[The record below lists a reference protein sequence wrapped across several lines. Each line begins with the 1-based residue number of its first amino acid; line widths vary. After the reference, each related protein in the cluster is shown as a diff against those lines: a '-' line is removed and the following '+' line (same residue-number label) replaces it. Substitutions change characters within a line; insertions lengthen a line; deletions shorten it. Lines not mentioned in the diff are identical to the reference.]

1 MTAFCR
7 KVTESKWFNNFIIY
21 TIVLASLLVGIETYP
36 EAYSRY
42 HYWLILLDR
51 VILWIFVIEA
61 VLKIL
66 SFGKQ
71 PWRYFLNGWNLF
83 DFLIVAVCFLPATNT
98 RFFAVLRLARILRVL
113 RLITRLPKL
122 QLLVG
127 ALLRSIPS
135 MGYVLV
141 LMLILFYT
149 YGSIGSSLFGRNDPV
164 HFGNL
169 HISMLTL
176 FEVLTL
182 EGWVDV
188 MNIQRLGCDRY
199 GYEGMEQLC
208 TNPETYP
215 RAAFFYFASF
225 ILLGAMIVINLFIG
239 VITNSM
245 AETHTEQEL
254 SEVLLK
260 KKAEKV
266 TVKEEL
272 KILERKLDDIKKDL
286 TVIHGMVERD

>member
-1 MTAFCR
+1 MKNFR
-7 KVTESKWFNNFIIY
+7 KTIAESKWFNNFITC
-21 TIVLASLLVGIETYP
+21 TIILASILVGLETYP
-36 EAYSRY
+36 QIYGRY
-42 HYWLILLDR
+42 HHLLNILDKI
-51 VILWIFVIEA
+51 ILWIFVAEA
-61 VLKIL
+61 LLKI
-66 SFGKQ
+66 SSYGKK
-71 PWRYFLNGWNLF
+71 PWQYFMNGWNVF
-83 DFLIVAVCFLPATNT
+83 DFLIVAVCFIPATNT
-98 RFFAVLRLARILRVL
+98 RFFAVLRLARILRIL

-141 LMLILFYT
+141 LMMILFYT

-169 HISMLTL
+169 HVSMLTL

-182 EGWVDV
+182 EGWVEV
-188 MNIQRLGCDRY
+188 LNIQRYGCDQY
-199 GYEGMEQLC
+199 GYEGIEHLC
-208 TNPETYP
+208 KTPETYP
-215 RAAFFYFASF
+215 RASFFYFASF

-245 AETHTEQEL
+245 AETHNEQEL
-254 SEVLLK
+254 SEMISK
-260 KKAEKV
+260 KKSEKV

-286 TVIHGMVERD
+286 NVIHGMVEKD